1 MTIRHP
7 DVDFGM
13 KMPRLTVLPQ
23 LAAIALLIP
32 ACQSSSPADSE
43 THPAGTNVLSAAE
56 QERALKGTVDFSHHV
71 KPILE
76 TRCVM
81 CHNQDA
87 LPGRMNLTNRATA
100 VRTGALGSFIIP
112 GHPEQ
117 SHFVTRIGSS
127 PGHLKSMP
135 PVGQRIT
142 KDDVAVLQRWIA
154 QGAPWPA
161 GSAGALR
168 AGPF

>member
-1 MTIRHP
+1 
-7 DVDFGM
+7 M
-13 KMPRLTVLPQ
+13 KMPRLTDLLP

-56 QERALKGTVDFSHHV
+56 QKAAMQGTVGFAQHV

-76 TRCVM
+76 NRCVM
-81 CHNQDA
+81 CHNKDA
-87 LPGRMNLTNRATA
+87 LPGRMNLTNRAAAT
-100 VRTGALGSFIIP
+100 RTGALGIFIVP

-117 SHFVTRIGSS
+117 SHFVTRIGSA

-142 KDDVAVLQRWIA
+142 QDEVAVLQRWIA

-161 GSAGALR
+161 DGSGTLQADL
-168 AGPF
+168 P